1 MIKKVIEIK
10 RDIEAEDSV
19 LLDWFDMQKPN
30 LCAISKEGREFI
42 VKAKY
47 THLHENDIL
56 VCEDGYK
63 IKVSKSEDDIYTL
76 TFSDHITFARIAYEI
91 GNRHQPICIE
101 DYKITILEDISTA
114 DIIKACESIDKV
126 EVQKSRGIFK
136 PNGNAHHSH

>member
-1 MIKKVIEIK
+1 MIKRVIEIT
-10 RDIEAEDSV
+10 RDIEAKDSV
-19 LLDWFDMQKPN
+19 ELDWFDMQKPN
-30 LCAISKEGREFI
+30 LCAITKEGVEFI

-56 VCEDGYK
+56 ECEDGYK
-63 IKVSKSEDDIYTL
+63 IKISKSEDNIYTL
-76 TFSDHITFARIAYEI
+76 IFTDHITFARIAYEI
-91 GNRHQPICIE
+91 GNRHQPVCIE

-126 EVQKSRGIFK
+126 EVRKHRGIFK

>member
-1 MIKKVIEIK
+1 MIKKAVEIK
-10 RDIEAEDSV
+10 RDIDAEDEV

-30 LCAISKEGREFI
+30 LCAITREGFEFI

-47 THLHENDIL
+47 THLHEADIL

-63 IKVSKSEDDIYTL
+63 IKISKSEDNIYIL
-76 TFSDHITFARIAYEI
+76 TFTDHITFARIAYEI
-91 GNRHQPICIE
+91 GNRHQPICID

-126 EVQKSRGIFK
+126 EVEKSRGIFK

>member
-1 MIKKVIEIK
+1 MIKKAITIT
-10 RDIEAEDSV
+10 RDIESDDEV

-30 LCAISKEGREFI
+30 LCALTKEGVEFI
-42 VKAKY
+42 IKAKY

-56 VCEDGYK
+56 ECEDGYK
-63 IKVSKSEDDIYTL
+63 IKILKSEDNIYTL
-76 TFSDHITFARIAYEI
+76 TFCDHITFARIAYEI
-91 GNRHQPICIE
+91 GNRHQPVCIE

-126 EVQKSRGIFK
+126 EIKKHRGIFK

>member
-10 RDIEAEDSV
+10 RDIEANDEV

-30 LCAISKEGREFI
+30 LCAISKNGLEFI

-56 VCEDGYK
+56 VCEDGHK
-63 IKVSKSEDDIYTL
+63 IKISKSEDDIYTL
-76 TFSDHITFARIAYEI
+76 TFTDHITFARIAYEI
-91 GNRHQPICIE
+91 GNRHQPVCIE
-101 DYKITILEDISTA
+101 DYKITILEDISTQ

-126 EVQKSRGIFK
+126 EVKKHRGIFK

>member
-10 RDIEAEDSV
+10 RDTKAQDSV

-30 LCAISKEGREFI
+30 LCAISQSGIEFI

-47 THLHENDIL
+47 THLHEHDIL
-56 VCEDGYK
+56 ECEDGYT
-63 IKVSKSEDDIYTL
+63 IEVLKSEDDIYTL
-76 TFSDHITFARIAYEI
+76 TFSEHITFARIAYEI

-101 DYKITILEDISTA
+101 DYKITILDDISTA

-126 EVQKSRGIFK
+126 EVKKHKGLFK
-136 PNGNAHHSH
+136 PNGNAHHTH

>member
-1 MIKKVIEIK
+1 MIKKAVEIK
-10 RDIEAEDSV
+10 RDIDAEDEV

-30 LCAISKEGREFI
+30 LSAITREGFEFI

-47 THLHENDIL
+47 THLHESDIL

-63 IKVSKSEDDIYTL
+63 IKISKSEDNIYIL
-76 TFSDHITFARIAYEI
+76 TFTDHITFARIAYEI
-91 GNRHQPICIE
+91 GNRHQPICID
-101 DYKITILEDISTA
+101 DYKITILEDISTS

-126 EVQKSRGIFK
+126 EVEKSRGIFK

>member
-10 RDIEAEDSV
+10 RDIEVQDSV

-30 LCAISKEGREFI
+30 LCAVTKEGVEFI

-63 IKVSKSEDDIYTL
+63 IKVSKSEDNIYIL
-76 TFSDHITFARIAYEI
+76 TFSDYITFARIAYEI

-114 DIIKACESIDKV
+114 DIIKACKSIDKV
-126 EVQKSRGIFK
+126 EIKKTKAIFK

>member
-10 RDIEAEDSV
+10 RDIEVQDSV

-30 LCAISKEGREFI
+30 LCAVTKEGVEFI

-63 IKVSKSEDDIYTL
+63 IKVSKSEDNIYIL

-126 EVQKSRGIFK
+126 EIKKTKAIFK

>member
-1 MIKKVIEIK
+1 MIKKVIEIT
-10 RDIEAEDSV
+10 RDTEANDSV
-19 LLDWFDMQKPN
+19 ELDWFDMQKPN
-30 LCAISKEGREFI
+30 LCAITKEGVEFI

-56 VCEDGYK
+56 ECEDGYK
-63 IKVSKSEDDIYTL
+63 IKISKSEDNIYTL
-76 TFSDHITFARIAYEI
+76 IFTDHITFARIAYEI
-91 GNRHQPICIE
+91 GNRHQPVCIE

-126 EVQKSRGIFK
+126 EVRKHRGIFK

>member
-10 RDIEAEDSV
+10 RDIEANDMV

-30 LCAISKEGREFI
+30 LCAISEKDVEFI

-47 THLHENDIL
+47 THLHEGDIL
-56 VCEDGYK
+56 ECEDGYK
-63 IKVSKSEDDIYTL
+63 IKILKSEDNIYTL
-76 TFSDHITFARIAYEI
+76 VFEDHITFARIAYEI

-114 DIIKACESIDKV
+114 DIVKACESIDKCDV
-126 EVQKSRGIFK
+126 VKHRGIFK